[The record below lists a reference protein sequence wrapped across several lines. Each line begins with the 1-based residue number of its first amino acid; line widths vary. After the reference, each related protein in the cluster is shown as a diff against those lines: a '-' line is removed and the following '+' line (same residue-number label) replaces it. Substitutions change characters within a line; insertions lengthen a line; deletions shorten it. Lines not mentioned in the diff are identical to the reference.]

1 MLSLRDA
8 LVHTMD
14 ATSSSV
20 DEVTEALVTLLV
32 AHVISENLDPK
43 DVIRQLRDGVKKNMD
58 LAHPV
63 LPAVHAAIHPSGR

>member
-8 LVHTMD
+8 LVHAMD

-32 AHVISENLDPK
+32 AHVISENLEPEV
-43 DVIRQLRDGVKKNMD
+43 VIRQLRDGVQEHLLD
-58 LAHPV
+58 FVHPV
-63 LPAVHAAIHPSGR
+63 QPIVHPDGR

>member
-1 MLSLRDA
+1 
-8 LVHTMD
+8 MD

-32 AHVISENLDPK
+32 AHVISENLDPNG
-43 DVIRQLRDGVKKNMD
+43 VIRQLRDGVKKNMD

-63 LPAVHAAIHPSGR
+63 LPGAHLSIHPGGR